1 MRLWPRSL
9 LTRLLIIV
17 MLGLLLAN
25 ALSLTLV
32 MLERMR
38 SARTVMLGNR
48 NMTFPPVWP
57 SSTGFPQGSVQPGW
71 NDWRGELSL
80 HSGHR

>member
-38 SARTVMLGNR
+38 SARSR
-48 NMTFPPVWP
+48 PA
-57 SSTGFPQGSVQPGW
+57 
-71 NDWRGELSL
+71 GE
-80 HSGHR
+80 

>member
-38 SARTVMLGNR
+38 SARTVMLGNLEYD
-48 NMTFPPVWP
+48 V
-57 SSTGFPQGSVQPGW
+57 STWKRHIPGC
-71 NDWRGELSL
+71 RASPCGRCASAQA
-80 HSGHR
+80 